1 MANVRG
7 KIFCQ
12 RCRTANELGEE
23 LCSRCG
29 TRLMLMFE
37 PSASRFE
44 GRSAQTGMEEHLLER
59 CTSIENNISRLIDK
73 LERMAELMLKQSRS
87 AYFDHVLLD
96 TLVTV
101 LTESGMVNRQRLH
114 DLWRERYHGE
124 TTAIDLKARQRELCE
139 SVVAEYKGGEQELFT
154 KLVREGFARFA
165 DNKTASGARELER
178 AAALAKE
185 NAPLNIFLGEH
196 FFGEARMP
204 LARDYLARAFEVQPE
219 NTRLRLLLGIA
230 AGDEGDAERAR
241 ELLYDAVNRGGPSF
255 AAHCALGR
263 LAAAEGNWAAAVE
276 EFKRALAARP
286 CPEAHY
292 LLGFANHQLNRDRTA
307 QRYLKKAVKLDANY
321 VEAFHLLGLVQR
333 RLGEDEQAE
342 QSLKTARALNE
353 GEPCGAV
360 AEGEH
365 EDVAEAVEPS
375 LFGPKGRR
383 GPKLMTGGDA
393 RLATALRDDALGYVA
408 PR

>member
-1 MANVRG
+1 MTGV
-7 KIFCQ
+7 
-12 RCRTANELGEE
+12 
-23 LCSRCG
+23 
-29 TRLMLMFE
+29 
-37 PSASRFE
+37 
-44 GRSAQTGMEEHLLER
+44 QTCALP
-59 CTSIENNISRLIDK
+59 IS
-73 LERMAELMLKQSRS
+73 
-87 AYFDHVLLD
+87 
-96 TLVTV
+96 
-101 LTESGMVNRQRLH
+101 
-114 DLWRERYHGE
+114 
-124 TTAIDLKARQRELCE
+124 
-139 SVVAEYKGGEQELFT
+139 EYKGGERELFT
-154 KLVREGFARFA
+154 KLVRDGFARFA
-165 DNKTASGARELER
+165 DNKTVSGARELER

-196 FFGEARMP
+196 FFGEARMS
-204 LARDYLARAFEVQPE
+204 LARDYLSRALEVQTE

-230 AGDEGDAERAR
+230 AGDEGDAGRAR

-292 LLGFANHQLNRDRTA
+292 LLGFANYRLNRDRTA

-321 VEAFHLLGLVQR
+321 VEAFHLLSFVQR

-353 GEPCGAV
+353 GEPCDV
-360 AEGEH
+360 EEGEH